1 MATSAS
7 ASASAS
13 VSTSSGQ
20 EPSPKPYL
28 SIQALTFRYRGQRQP
43 ILHNVSIEL
52 QQGERVAL
60 LGPSGRG
67 KTTLLRLIAGL
78 EKPERGRII
87 LGGRVLTDE
96 KTFVPPEAR
105 RIGMVFQDYALF
117 PHLTVF
123 ENIAFGLFRLSR
135 RERQKRAEEVLA
147 LVKLE
152 DYTHRYPH
160 ELSGGQEQRVALAR
174 AIAPKPELILL
185 DEPFSNLDPSLRTSL
200 RQALRTLLE
209 TERIT
214 AILVT
219 HDLGDAQAVA
229 QRMIELTP

>member
-1 MATSAS
+1 MATSE
-7 ASASAS
+7 S
-13 VSTSSGQ
+13 VLTNRQ
-20 EPSPKPYL
+20 PSPKPYL
-28 SIQALTFRYRGQRQP
+28 LIQSLTFRYRGQKQP
-43 ILHNVSIEL
+43 LLHNVSMQL
-52 QQGERVAL
+52 DQGERVAL

-78 EKPERGRII
+78 EKPESGTII
-87 LGGRVLTDE
+87 LGKRILTDE
-96 KTFVPPEAR
+96 RTFIPPEAR

-123 ENIAFGLFRLSR
+123 ENVAFGLFRLSR
-135 RERQKRAEEVLA
+135 RERQKRTEEVLS
-147 LVKLE
+147 LVQLE
-152 DYTHRYPH
+152 DYAHRYPH

-174 AIAPKPELILL
+174 TIAPRPELILL

-209 TERIT
+209 KEQIT

-229 QRMIELTP
+229 HRTVALTPQDGP